1 MTAQTQRSNPEDP
14 LEGYSGLT
22 LFPRTLAS
30 IPNAPKP
37 YDPHDLH
44 RVHNF
49 LKSMTLPSPNTIV
62 EEAEAVVDCSSGLAG
77 SEIPSYLISEYK
89 NEHVAARGTENPQE
103 RRPALGR
110 KRARF
115 SLKPNSSRPTVNLE
129 TSLDIGK
136 LKDPEQ
142 FFLAFEKIEN
152 ARKELQK
159 QTGGDLMDL
168 NLQNSSMAARPRRP
182 GILRRSVKYKHRYS
196 DVLSSQ
202 ETLEEN
208 ILSPS
213 GYSVQQETINPD
225 DASLDRE
232 LVDAALQ
239 ETELADSIA
248 KSEKKVNDLL
258 DELLS
263 DNYGGLD
270 GDDPVSLLQEHL
282 QIKPIDLEKL
292 SLPELQAVR
301 RIDLKASG
309 ANLPKPRHVLSD
321 IQNLLKGVSS
331 KTPKKRQQAES
342 PVSSLASPTPAKC
355 PLSSIVSLKKRI
367 LQLNPLTDP
376 YSAHDI
382 DQSIARNLLA
392 SESIKKQADQVN
404 TEKELSASTELK
416 SSMIEESDA
425 ADMNLGLP
433 HGMMGNAPRSSDK
446 TVNDNLS
453 RLGYGVGVGSS
464 GSHAYVENKNSSSC
478 MENRIVNEI
487 LGRPDTVTD
496 FQTTVPNGLD
506 DKVHEKD
513 TLQEAGDLL
522 CPDLNMEDSTVE
534 ILNSTQDQE
543 NTPVVEDR
551 ATDGLSNIADT
562 DPEQHKE
569 KAQIATEEPLNDQNR
584 AKFSFFFLPSTD
596 KENTPVVED
605 RATDGLS
612 NIADTDP
619 EQHKG
624 KAKIATE
631 EPLNDQNRAKFSFFF
646 LPSTDQEN
654 TPVVEDRATDGL
666 SNIADTD
673 PEQHKEVNFNLFSI
687 KITQIATE
695 EPLNDQNRAKS
706 HPRKK
711 SKLKKVSH
719 RKNLAAFGTLLVS
732 VMRQSTRINMLYLCS
747 IFLSFFFLLST
758 GQANHPVVEDHATDG
773 SSNTAETAPE
783 QQNKEVL
790 PTGEPLNEQSKVIS
804 RPGKKSRQEEISRR
818 QSLAASGTSW
828 ESGTRRSTRIK
839 SRPLEYWKGERFL
852 YGRVHQSLTTV
863 IGIKYASPGTNDG
876 KPTIKVKSYVSD
888 QYKDLVDLAARF

>member
-1 MTAQTQRSNPEDP
+1 MTAQTQRSDPEDP

-49 LKSMTLPSPNTIV
+49 LKSMTLPNPNTIV

-136 LKDPEQ
+136 LKDPEE

-225 DASLDRE
+225 YASLDRE

-263 DNYGGLD
+263 DNCGGLD

-331 KTPKKRQQAES
+331 KTPKKCQQAES

-376 YSAHDI
+376 YSAHEI

-433 HGMMGNAPRSSDK
+433 HGMMGNAARSSDK

-562 DPEQHKE
+562 DREQHKE
-569 KAQIATEEPLNDQNR
+569 KAQ
-584 AKFSFFFLPSTD
+584 
-596 KENTPVVED
+596 
-605 RATDGLS
+605 
-612 NIADTDP
+612 
-619 EQHKG
+619 
-624 KAKIATE
+624 IATE

-673 PEQHKEVNFNLFSI
+673 PEQHKE
-687 KITQIATE
+687 KAQIATE

-719 RKNLAAFGTLLVS
+719 RKNLADKAPELICFTCA
-732 VMRQSTRINMLYLCS
+732 Q
-747 IFLSFFFLLST
+747 FFFLSLFSFQLVKQIILWLKT
-758 GQANHPVVEDHATDG
+758 MQQDG
-773 SSNTAETAPE
+773 SSNTAESAPE
-783 QQNKEVL
+783 QHNEEVL

-804 RPGKKSRQEEISRR
+804 RPGKKSRREEISRR

-839 SRPLEYWKGERFL
+839 SRPLEYWKG
-852 YGRVHQSLTTV
+852 LTTV

-876 KPTIKVKSYVSD
+876 KPTD
-888 QYKDLVDLAARF
+888 QGEVLCL

>member
-1 MTAQTQRSNPEDP
+1 MTAQTQRSDPEDP

-49 LKSMTLPSPNTIV
+49 LKSMTLPNPNTIV

-263 DNYGGLD
+263 DNCGGLD

-331 KTPKKRQQAES
+331 KTPKKCQQAES

-367 LQLNPLTDP
+367 LRLNPLTDP
-376 YSAHDI
+376 YSAHEI

-446 TVNDNLS
+446 TVNDSLS

-562 DPEQHKE
+562 DREQHKE
-569 KAQIATEEPLNDQNR
+569 KA
-584 AKFSFFFLPSTD
+584 
-596 KENTPVVED
+596 
-605 RATDGLS
+605 
-612 NIADTDP
+612 
-619 EQHKG
+619 
-624 KAKIATE
+624 
-631 EPLNDQNRAKFSFFF
+631 
-646 LPSTDQEN
+646 
-654 TPVVEDRATDGL
+654 
-666 SNIADTD
+666 
-673 PEQHKEVNFNLFSI
+673 
-687 KITQIATE
+687 QIATE

-719 RKNLAAFGTLLVS
+719 RKNLA
-732 VMRQSTRINMLYLCS
+732 
-747 IFLSFFFLLST
+747 
-758 GQANHPVVEDHATDG
+758 ANHPVVEDHATDG

-804 RPGKKSRQEEISRR
+804 RPGKKSRREEISRR